1 MRTFLVA
8 GFAMMAAMAAQ
19 ASYLYWQV
27 DTSSESVVGQSL
39 VQALVDYNKKWDP
52 QGERTEV
59 KVDDISGARLVRVD
73 TTTSGSTPV
82 VLDAMPTADF
92 NPNVK
97 HGVEI
102 DASFIDSENYAY
114 YIEIVANNAQPYS
127 LVAVS
132 QQLTYAELVS
142 AGAVYQNSEFDTPTL
157 AAWTGSSFSAA
168 PEPTSGLLL
177 MIGVGL
183 LGLKRKRA

>member
-19 ASYLYWQV
+19 ASFLYWQV
-27 DTSSESVVGQSL
+27 DTSSSEVGQSL
-39 VQALVDYNKKWDP
+39 AQALVDYNTKWDP
-52 QGERTEV
+52 QGKQTDV
-59 KVDDISGARLVRVD
+59 TVDDISGARLVRVD
-73 TTTSGSTPV
+73 KTTSGSTPV
-82 VLDAMPTADF
+82 VLDSMPAADF
-92 NPNVK
+92 DPNVK
-97 HGVEI
+97 HDVTI
-102 DASFIDSENYAY
+102 DTAYMDGEKYAY
-114 YIEIVANNAQPYS
+114 YIEIVANSAQPYS

-132 QQLTYAELVS
+132 QQMTYAELVS
-142 AGAVYQNSEFDTPTL
+142 ANAVYENSELKTPSL

-183 LGLKRKRA
+183 LGLKRKRT

>member
-27 DTSSESVVGQSL
+27 DTSSSEVGQSL
-39 VQALVDYNKKWDP
+39 AQALVDYNTKWDP
-52 QGERTEV
+52 QGKQADVTLG
-59 KVDDISGARLVRVD
+59 DISGARLVRVD
-73 TTTSGSTPV
+73 KTTSGSTPV
-82 VLDAMPTADF
+82 VLDSMPTADF
-92 NPNVK
+92 NPNIK

-102 DASFIDSENYAY
+102 DASFIDSANYAY
-114 YIEIVANNAQPYS
+114 YIEIVANSAQPYS

-132 QQLTYAELVS
+132 QQLTYAQL
-142 AGAVYQNSEFDTPTL
+142 ATQGAVYENSELKTPSL
-157 AAWTGSSFSAA
+157 VAWTGGSFSAA